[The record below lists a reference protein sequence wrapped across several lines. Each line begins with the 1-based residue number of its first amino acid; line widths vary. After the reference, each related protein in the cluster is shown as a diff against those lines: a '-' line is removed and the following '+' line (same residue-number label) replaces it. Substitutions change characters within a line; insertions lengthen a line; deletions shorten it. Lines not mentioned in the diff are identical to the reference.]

1 MGAIFGGI
9 SALSAGLFQVVVLAA
24 IVAAGAITAMVTVLF
39 LAPLRVRPLPAG

>member
-9 SALSAGLFQVVVLAA
+9 SSLSAGLFQVVVLAA
-24 IVAAGAITAMVTVLF
+24 IMAAGAITAMVTVLF